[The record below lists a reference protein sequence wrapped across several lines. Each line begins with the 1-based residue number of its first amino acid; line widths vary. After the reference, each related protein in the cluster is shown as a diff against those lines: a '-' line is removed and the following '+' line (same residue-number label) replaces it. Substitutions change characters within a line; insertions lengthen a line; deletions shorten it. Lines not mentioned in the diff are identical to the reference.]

1 MNIEAKESAPGYM
14 QGFHSRYD
22 YEAAQQDAKDRADE
36 LEQAAVNTVTTAIR
50 RVSAVG
56 QLSVKN
62 VRQILQTLAC
72 EMKASMFDD
81 SDIELVENASEM
93 LE

>member
-1 MNIEAKESAPGYM
+1 MIEAKESAPGYM

-22 YEAAQQDAKDRADE
+22 YEAAQQDANDRADA

-50 RVSAVG
+50 RVSAIG
-56 QLSVKN
+56 QLSAKN

-72 EMKASMFDD
+72 EMKASGFDD
-81 SDIELVENASEM
+81 SGIELIDHASEVVA
-93 LE
+93 